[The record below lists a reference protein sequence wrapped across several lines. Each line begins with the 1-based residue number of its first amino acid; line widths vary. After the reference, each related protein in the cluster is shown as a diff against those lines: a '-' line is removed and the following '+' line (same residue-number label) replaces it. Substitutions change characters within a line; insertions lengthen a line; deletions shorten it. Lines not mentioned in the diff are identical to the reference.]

1 MLATQGAVKASVAT
15 LLAVPQGTV
24 THNDVSALLLKL
36 ANQVWAFHAGHINYP
51 GTQPGPA
58 QRAQFKS
65 ALVTTLSTLPH
76 SPTTTLTFIANL
88 LDRHCTRTTQKLLI
102 DSLTVYDATSSS
114 LSAQPS
120 LAECLLAELRAVCT
134 DLPATLALP
143 DLNSLWFITPSA
155 TSQPDTTLAAL
166 IQRLLSGGPD
176 TQPAA
181 SAAMLRQVLEHP
193 AAAERQAAHPASP
206 VKVLRVG
213 IQDLRTHVGRKLASV
228 VAFITDEA
236 DSASTGA
243 VLYAPGHGIS
253 TMYWP
258 GSGVSAT
265 RPRFKGCKARPCSRR
280 PALPTPCIWS
290 S

>member
-1 MLATQGAVKASVAT
+1 MQTLGAVYVEALKAYWASPAYNNGVTSASKQDVYAEH
-15 LLAVPQGTV
+15 LASQ
-24 THNDVSALLLKL
+24 L
-36 ANQVWAFHAGHINYP
+36 Q
-51 GTQPGPA
+51 
-58 QRAQFKS
+58 
-65 ALVTTLSTLPH
+65 
-76 SPTTTLTFIANL
+76 
-88 LDRHCTRTTQKLLI
+88 
-102 DSLTVYDATSSS
+102 
-114 LSAQPS
+114 
-120 LAECLLAELRAVCT
+120 T
-134 DLPATLALP
+134 DL
-143 DLNSLWFITPSA
+143 
-155 TSQPDTTLAAL
+155 
-166 IQRLLSGGPD
+166 RLLCADD
-176 TQPAA
+176 TLPAA